1 MLQLNDIYK
10 LIHFI
15 TIPKKML
22 QDYEISRS
30 NSSKSKRAKS
40 MKRTPSALSINSR
53 ISGITSNASIVRQMS
68 FKKRKTAAETAGSMP
83 LDKNMND
90 LQSGYLTCL
99 DVHDSNGDVVEGEA
113 AQSDESEESQIHP
126 GDVICISASSGFT
139 IDLTRK
145 NFTPTSKAP
154 EAPQN
159 VSPVVNNWGSYTSL
173 ASLVPSEKGS
183 NVTINST
190 PHSISSFVKG
200 IPKAFL
206 SELSLRSGGSFSTS
220 ANASPNASP
229 ISEIFTIHD
238 AEHAYLNKEKV
249 KLSEIKHSTKRWL
262 KIFKAKTAHIEN
274 SNTTIPSENSLSSFP
289 NQLLFKK
296 PAKATR
302 NMNRLSWKS
311 LVKSDPNIIP
321 QKINF
326 PVSPEDFKTNIKAS
340 RSINIKKHLFGDSS
354 APPINQS
361 QDRPLENKIFSP
373 NPDLKNSCN
382 SPNYPEYLSGFSSL
396 CIDVPVHHPG

>member
-1 MLQLNDIYK
+1 MLQLSDIYK

-15 TIPKKML
+15 TILKKML
-22 QDYEISRS
+22 QDHEISRS
-30 NSSKSKRAKS
+30 NSSKSKRTKS
-40 MKRTPSALSINSR
+40 MKRTPSSLSINSR
-53 ISGITSNASIVRQMS
+53 ISGMTSNASIVRQMS
-68 FKKRKTAAETAGSMP
+68 FKKRKTATETAGSMP
-83 LDKNMND
+83 LDKNMNG
-90 LQSGYLTCL
+90 LQSGYLTSL
-99 DVHDSNGDVVEGEA
+99 DVHDSNGDVVEGETT
-113 AQSDESEESQIHP
+113 QSDEPELPQIHP
-126 GDVICISASSGFT
+126 GGVICISASSGFT

-145 NFTPTSKAP
+145 DFTPTSKAP

-159 VSPVVNNWGSYTSL
+159 ASPVVNNWGSYTSL

-190 PHSISSFVKG
+190 PQSISSFVKG
-200 IPKAFL
+200 IPKAL
-206 SELSLRSGGSFSTS
+206 RSELSLRSGGSFSTS
-220 ANASPNASP
+220 ANASPIN
-229 ISEIFTIHD
+229 EIFTIHD

-262 KIFKAKTAHIEN
+262 KIFKAKTGHIEN
-274 SNTTIPSENSLSSFP
+274 SNTIIPSENSLSSFP

-296 PAKATR
+296 PTKATR

-354 APPINQS
+354 APPVNHS
-361 QDRPLENKIFSP
+361 QDIPLENKIFSP